1 MKKNSKCGNIPRFY
15 IPIAPYLGWINAVIG
30 GKNMDVWS
38 RRNPAP
44 EDSKYSSNQN
54 EGNHRSKN
62 PSKNDPVQPPV
73 TEFPQTHRYLHGFR
87 PSSIQT
93 TRKPT
98 MTHGQMT
105 TPLMANWADRK
116 ILDIIADIH
125 EQQAKIEAG
134 CIKRNDPKGL
144 RYRGGVSTTKYGER
158 IYLCNFRFRWL

>member
-144 RYRGGVSTTKYGER
+144 RYRGGVSTTKYGK
-158 IYLCNFRFRWL
+158 